1 MICFQYLLPKWRRL
15 ENIVKS
21 LDKIFEAYPD
31 AGLIINSPEFYA
43 MRESKRHGTTTTYDH
58 CLRVAAGALA
68 ISRLLHCN
76 RQRAIRAGLLHDLC
90 TNDNRNNFIEKC
102 HYLKRH
108 PEEAAD
114 NARRLFGVSPEEYQA
129 IRAHMFPLSL
139 HFPGGRVAIAVSLA
153 DKGASI
159 YEAFALRVRHT

>member
-1 MICFQYLLPKWRRL
+1 M
-15 ENIVKS
+15 KS

-31 AGLIINSPEFYA
+31 AWRIISSPEFDA
-43 MRESKRHGTTTTYDH
+43 MRDSKRHGTTTTYDH
-58 CLRVAAGALA
+58 SLRVAAGALL
-68 ISRLLHCN
+68 ISRIFHCN
-76 RQRAIRAGLLHDLC
+76 CQRAVRAGLLHDLC
-90 TNDNRNNFIEKC
+90 TNDERGSFIQKC
-102 HYLKRH
+102 HYLKSH

-139 HFPGGRVAIAVSLA
+139 HVPGGRVALAVSLA

-159 YEAFALRVRHT
+159 YETVALRVRHT